1 MKKIQITLQEELYR
15 ELLSA
20 SEESMRPLAT
30 EAVYR
35 IKLGLEPRVK
45 EASKDILEE
54 LRELESRGSSVVAE
68 VKEDYSELVEKIGN
82 SFERELG
89 FEERQELN
97 REIKA
102 AGLVW
107 NSYAKRLEKSEGGKF
122 KLIHQF

>member
-1 MKKIQITLQEELYR
+1 MVLYGMKITITMSDDIYGKLEKDRGMVPRATYIQGLIMGGVKG
-15 ELLSA
+15 A
-20 SEESMRPLAT
+20 SR
-30 EAVYR
+30 
-35 IKLGLEPRVK
+35 
-45 EASKDILEE
+45 DILEG
-54 LRELESRGSSVVAE
+54 LRELEGRGSSSVAKVRE
-68 VKEDYSELVEKIGN
+68 EDYSELVEKVGN